1 MAWPRARG
9 SSQARGV
16 NSTRAACLVGA
27 GAAGGGSASGPA
39 AGQRRSHSKTVR
51 AAGHLFWLCHLLY
64 PRRAVQFPSF
74 SFRECPLR
82 CVSLRHGR
90 KRSSPPRRRPSEP
103 RAGSER
109 EDDSDTAAFSETGRN
124 TDGVESAAT
133 QVEADACSGRSTT
146 GREREREIVWS
157 CTPPLPAA
165 VVRRR
170 RRRRSSLRGWTTCH
184 SASR

>member
-1 MAWPRARG
+1 
-9 SSQARGV
+9 
-16 NSTRAACLVGA
+16 
-27 GAAGGGSASGPA
+27 
-39 AGQRRSHSKTVR
+39 VR
-51 AAGHLFWLCHLLY
+51 AAGHLFWLCYLLY
-64 PRRAVQFPSF
+64 PRRAVKFPSF

-146 GREREREIVWS
+146 GRERERS
-157 CTPPLPAA
+157 SGRA
-165 VVRRR
+165 RRR
-170 RRRRSSLRGWTTCH
+170 CLLLSCGGGGGGDRL
-184 SASR
+184 